1 MAYGREEVAAA
12 VTYKFQHSPPSLDS
26 EIAFPGFLV
35 RVLPSTDKWQWFIDK
50 ENTVMDLIRHLPY
63 AQPEGG

>member
-50 ENTVMDLIRHLPY
+50 
-63 AQPEGG
+63 